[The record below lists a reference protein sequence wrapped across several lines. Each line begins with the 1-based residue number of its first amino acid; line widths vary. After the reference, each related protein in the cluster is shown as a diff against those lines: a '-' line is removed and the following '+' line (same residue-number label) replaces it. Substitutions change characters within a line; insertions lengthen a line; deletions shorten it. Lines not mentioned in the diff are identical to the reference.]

1 MQNQMNKYR
10 RLKNLFLRQSYLDAW
25 EDYQRS
31 ILKKSFPKWDYIVL
45 TASNEEQGKAFQKQI
60 EYRSEKGVLPDATK
74 FLVIPDP
81 DGKRIGSGGAT
92 LHVLRTLSEREG
104 FLGDF
109 HGKRIPAETANVFR
123 SIPYVENYSLRCQGN
138 CRMEEDLRYLMNF

>member
-60 EYRSEKGVLPDATK
+60 EYEGVAG
-74 FLVIPDP
+74 V
-81 DGKRIGSGGAT
+81 GKNTPRVWSWKMG
-92 LHVLRTLSEREG
+92 RTSALQ
-104 FLGDF
+104 
-109 HGKRIPAETANVFR
+109 FR
-123 SIPYVENYSLRCQGN
+123 SGRRTCP
-138 CRMEEDLRYLMNF
+138 EDGRRIKQCTIKHGRSV

>member
-1 MQNQMNKYR
+1 M
-10 RLKNLFLRQSYLDAW
+10 RQSYLDAW

-104 FLGDF
+104 FLGD
-109 HGKRIPAETANVFR
+109 
-123 SIPYVENYSLRCQGN
+123 

>member
-45 TASNEEQGKAFQKQI
+45 TASNEEQGKAFQSK
-60 EYRSEKGVLPDATK
+60 YT
-74 FLVIPDP
+74 
-81 DGKRIGSGGAT
+81 SGTSGDN
-92 LHVLRTLSEREG
+92 SERLLCADSG
-104 FLGDF
+104 
-109 HGKRIPAETANVFR
+109 NFR
-123 SIPYVENYSLRCQGN
+123 
-138 CRMEEDLRYLMNF
+138 RYAG

>member
-92 LHVLRTLSEREG
+92 LHVLRTLSERG
-104 FLGDF
+104 FSWKENSCDTFRRRQQTCSAVFRMWKIILSGAK
-109 HGKRIPAETANVFR
+109 GIAGWKRIYA
-123 SIPYVENYSLRCQGN
+123 I
-138 CRMEEDLRYLMNF
+138 

>member
-81 DGKRIGSGGAT
+81 DLPCTSVELTCTVRLKRT
-92 LHVLRTLSEREG
+92 
-104 FLGDF
+104 
-109 HGKRIPAETANVFR
+109 AEV
-123 SIPYVENYSLRCQGN
+123 
-138 CRMEEDLRYLMNF
+138 M

>member
-31 ILKKSFPKWDYIVL
+31 ILKKVFRKWDYIVL

-92 LHVLRTLSEREG
+92 LSCLRTLLSGKDFWGIFMERE
-104 FLGDF
+104 FL
-109 HGKRIPAETANVFR
+109 
-123 SIPYVENYSLRCQGN
+123 
-138 CRMEEDLRYLMNF
+138 

>member
-92 LHVLRTLSEREG
+92 LHVFGRFLSGKDFWGIFMERE
-104 FLGDF
+104 FL
-109 HGKRIPAETANVFR
+109 
-123 SIPYVENYSLRCQGN
+123 
-138 CRMEEDLRYLMNF
+138 